1 MKMENT
7 IWSLVPPIIAIVMV
21 LVTKRVLLSLG
32 VGIIT
37 SALFLTKFHIVEAG
51 KYVYESFKVSFVE
64 DGSLN
69 TWGIFILLFI
79 LSLGIL
85 TSFITLLGGTRA
97 FGDWM
102 IKRIKTR
109 QGAQFKIGRAS
120 CREGV

>member
-1 MKMENT
+1 M
-7 IWSLVPPIIAIVMV
+7 L

-37 SALFLTKFHIVEAG
+37 SALFLTKFNIVEAG
-51 KYVYESFKVSFVE
+51 KYIYESFKVSFVE

-69 TWGIFILLFI
+69 TWSIFILLFI
-79 LSLGIL
+79 LSLGVL

-97 FGDWM
+97 FGDCM

-109 QGAQFKIGRAS
+109 EGAKFMPMVLGIIIFIDDYFISLTVVQIS
-120 CREGV
+120 LHVTN